1 MWQEFLEREFLGRPA
16 AQWLMAAGVTLVVW
30 LGLLALRWTLQKGVG
45 QLVKRTAIAWDD
57 ILAELIRR
65 THGLFLFGLAV
76 LGGAS
81 VLKVPPAL
89 VGRGLAVILVLQ
101 GGLWASLLVRL
112 LGEQYRER
120 KLRED
125 PGAAASLHLAFVS
138 LRVLVWVLAVLLL
151 LANLGIDITT
161 LVAGLGVGGI
171 AVALAVQTVL
181 KDLLASLSIALDKPF
196 IVGDFL
202 AFGEFMGTVEHIGIK
217 STRVRSLTGEQL
229 VFSNNDL
236 LEGRIRNYGRMRER
250 RVAFTLGV
258 TYDTPREK
266 LRRIPELIRQAIE
279 AQELTRFDRSHFK
292 SYGDFALLFETVYY
306 LAVPDYNRY
315 MDVQQAINL
324 AIHEAF
330 EREGIEFA
338 FPTQTIHLAGG
349 LPVQA
354 APSQPE
360 TSPSRS

>member
-1 MWQEFLEREFLGRPA
+1 MKEWSTA
-16 AQWLMAAGVTLVVW
+16 VAVTVGLW
-30 LGLLALRWTLQKGVG
+30 LGLWLLRWGLEKAVSR
-45 QLVKRTAIAWDD
+45 LVKRTAVAWDD

-65 THGLFLFGLAV
+65 THGLFLFGLAL
-76 LGGAS
+76 LGGGW
-81 VLKVPPAL
+81 AL
-89 VGRGLAVILVLQ
+89 GLSPILIGRALAVLSILQ
-101 GGLWASLLVRL
+101 GGLWGSLLVRL
-112 LGEQYRER
+112 VGEHYRRKKLER
-120 KLRED
+120 D

-151 LANLGIDITT
+151 LANLGIDITA
-161 LVAGLGVGGI
+161 LMAGLGVGGI

-217 STRVRSLTGEQL
+217 STRLRSLTGEQL

-266 LRRIPELIRQAIE
+266 LRRIPALIRQAVE

-292 SYGDFALLFETVYY
+292 SYGDFALQFETVYY

-315 MDVQQAINL
+315 MDAQQAINL

-338 FPTQTIHLAGG
+338 FPTQTIHLAG
-349 LPVQA
+349 
-354 APSQPE
+354 SQPAAG
-360 TSPSRS
+360 TPADSTAS